1 MRRIT
6 LAALVVMSIGWG
18 LPAAYAAESSSGAD
32 TIEPQHATVP
42 NTSLVTSVSPPPS
55 GKAESLQRHAAPDCD
70 GEAPSTSPVTAL
82 LSRLVRSSSGVRGVQ
97 CPMPL
102 VPDKSPLEV
111 EELHP

>member
-55 GKAESLQRHAAPDCD
+55 GKAEFLQGRAAPDCD
-70 GEAPSTSPVTAL
+70 GVAPSAGAVTAL
-82 LSRLVRSSSGVRGVQ
+82 LSRFVRSSNTAHGVQ
-97 CPMPL
+97 CSIPPL
-102 VPDKSPLEV
+102 PDQLTTQ
-111 EELHP
+111 ELHP